1 MKKRVGFVSNS
12 SSTSFIIYSEKDLK
26 DREVYDSLTDHD
38 HIFYDKVYNQI
49 LKPEYDGEIIVC
61 GMHFYIEDLPSPFR
75 EELMNKLQEISPDC
89 HAYIFI
95 DERMN
100 GIDRGLQS
108 LFKKG
113 SKVFAH
119 CLGME

>member
-1 MKKRVGFVSNS
+1 MIRKGFVSNS

-26 DREVYDSLTDHD
+26 DREIYDSLTNHD

-49 LKPEYDGEIIVC
+49 LKPKYDGEIIVC
-61 GMHFYIEDLPSPFR
+61 GMCFYIEDLPSPFR
-75 EELMNKLQEISPDC
+75 EELMSKLQETSPDC

-95 DERMN
+95 DECMN

-108 LFKKG
+108 LFKKD